1 MLIFAPQE
9 TDPDEPRAAVTPET
23 AARLVKLGAAVAVEN
38 GIGAGANYPDAAY
51 EKAGAALRGDRAAAL
66 READVVLRV
75 RRPPAAEVALLKQ
88 GAVHVSFLDP
98 FNETALVD
106 ALAQQGVSAV
116 SMELVPRSTRAQK
129 LDALSSQHSI
139 AGYAM
144 VLMAAD
150 RLKTILPMMVTP
162 SGTLQPARVFVIGAG
177 VAGLQAIA
185 TAKRLGARVE
195 AFDTRPDVAEQVESL
210 GARFVKV
217 DLGETGQTEQGYAK
231 ALTPEQLDKQ
241 RAAMADRCA
250 QSDIV
255 ITTAQLFGRKAPV
268 VVTGDMVGR
277 MKPGSIIVDY
287 AVESGGNVEGSQAG
301 EDVDAGGV
309 LIIGYR
315 NVPGRL
321 ATSASQMYANNLYNF
336 VDEFWDQDSKSF
348 TLNRADEIIS
358 GSLVT
363 HGGELVNEMVKS
375 ITGKQPQ
382 TAKSG

>member
-9 TDPDEPRAAVTPET
+9 TDPHEPRAAVTPET
-23 AARLVKLGAAVAVEN
+23 AARLVKLGAAVAVES

-51 EKAGAALRGDRAAAL
+51 EKAGATVRGDRAAAL
-66 READVVLRV
+66 READLVLRV
-75 RRPPAAEVALLKQ
+75 RQPPAEEVALLKE
-88 GAVHVSFLDP
+88 GAIHISFLDP
-98 FNETALVD
+98 FNETELVA
-106 ALAQQGVSAV
+106 ALAQQGASAV

-217 DLGETGQTEQGYAK
+217 DLGETGQTDQGYAK

-268 VVTGDMVGR
+268 VVTGDMVKR
-277 MKPGSIIVDY
+277 MKPGSIVVDY
-287 AVESGGNVEGSQAG
+287 AVESGGNVEGSRPG

-336 VDEFWDQDSKSF
+336 VDEFWDADGKSF
-348 TLNRADEIIS
+348 TLNRDDEIIS

-363 HGGELVNEMVKS
+363 HGGEMINEMVKS
-375 ITGKQPQ
+375 ITGAKPQ
-382 TAKSG
+382 AAKSG

>member
-9 TDPDEPRAAVTPET
+9 SDPHEPRAAMTPET
-23 AARLVKLGAAVAVEN
+23 AARLVKLGASVAVEN

-51 EKAGAALRGDRAAAL
+51 EKAGAKVRDDRAAAL
-66 READVVLRV
+66 GEADVVLRV
-75 RRPPAAEVALLKQ
+75 RQPPPDEVELLKK
-88 GAVHVSFLDP
+88 GAIHISFLDP
-98 FNETALVD
+98 FNEGALVD
-106 ALAQQGVSAV
+106 ALAQQEVSAI

-139 AGYAM
+139 AGYSM

-231 ALTPEQLDKQ
+231 ALTPEQLEKQ
-241 RAAMADRCA
+241 RLAMADRCA

-268 VVTGDMVGR
+268 VITADMVQR

-287 AVESGGNVEGSQAG
+287 AVESGGNVEGSRPG
-301 EDVDAGGV
+301 EDVDVDGV

-321 ATSASQMYANNLYNF
+321 ATSSSQMFANNLYNF
-336 VDEFWDQDSKSF
+336 VDEFWDEEGNSF
-348 TLNRADEIIS
+348 TLNRDDEIIS

-363 HGGELVNEMVKS
+363 HGGEMVNEMVKS
-375 ITGKQPQ
+375 ITG
-382 TAKSG
+382 G

>member
-9 TDPDEPRAAVTPET
+9 SDPHEPRAAMTPET
-23 AARLVKLGAAVAVEN
+23 AARLVKLGADVAVEN
-38 GIGAGANYPDAAY
+38 GIGAGANYSDAAY
-51 EKAGAALRGDRAAAL
+51 EKAGAKVRDDRTAAMG
-66 READVVLRV
+66 EADLVLRV
-75 RRPPAAEVALLKQ
+75 RQPPPDEVALLKK
-88 GAVHVSFLDP
+88 GAIHISFLDP
-98 FNETALVD
+98 FNEGTLVD
-106 ALAQQGVSAV
+106 SLAQQEVSAI

-139 AGYAM
+139 AGYSM

-231 ALTPEQLDKQ
+231 ALTPEQLEKQ
-241 RAAMADRCA
+241 RLAMADRCA

-268 VVTGDMVGR
+268 VVNADMVQR
-277 MKPGSIIVDY
+277 MKQGSIIVDY
-287 AVESGGNVEGSQAG
+287 AVESGGNVEGSQPG
-301 EDVDAGGV
+301 KDVDVDGV

-321 ATSASQMYANNLYNF
+321 ATSSSQMYANNLYNF
-336 VDEFWDQDSKSF
+336 VDEFWDAESSAF
-348 TLNRADEIIS
+348 NLNRDDEIIS

-363 HGGELVNEMVKS
+363 HGGEMVNEMVKS
-375 ITGKQPQ
+375 ITG
-382 TAKSG
+382 G

>member
-1 MLIFAPQE
+1 MLIFAPKE
-9 TDPDEPRAAVTPET
+9 TDPNEPRAAVTPDT
-23 AARLVKLGAAVAVEN
+23 AARLVKLGATVAVES
-38 GIGAGANYPDAAY
+38 GIGGGAYYPDAAY
-51 EKAGAALRGDRAAAL
+51 EKAGATVRGDREAAL
-66 READVVLRV
+66 GEADIVLRV
-75 RRPPAAEVALLKQ
+75 RQPPAKEVALLKQ
-88 GAVHVSFLDP
+88 GAVHISFLDP
-98 FNETALVD
+98 FNETELVD
-106 ALAQQGVSAV
+106 SLAGQGVSAL

-150 RLKTILPMMVTP
+150 QLKHILPMMVTP

-217 DLGETGQTEQGYAK
+217 DLGETGQTSQGYAK
-231 ALTPEQLDKQ
+231 ALTEEQLARQ

-268 VVTGDMVGR
+268 VVTADMVER
-277 MKPGSIIVDY
+277 MKPGSVIVDY
-287 AVESGGNVEGSQAG
+287 AVESGGNVEGSAPG
-301 EDVDAGGV
+301 EDVVANDV
-309 LIIGYR
+309 TIIGYR
-315 NVPGRL
+315 NIPGRL
-321 ATSASQMYANNLYNF
+321 ASSASQMYANNLFNF
-336 VDEFWDQDSKSF
+336 VDEFWDADSKAF
-348 TLNRADEIIS
+348 VLNRDDEIVS

-363 HGGELVNEMVKS
+363 HDGGMVNEMVKS
-375 ITGKQPQ
+375 ITG
-382 TAKSG
+382 A

>member
-9 TDPDEPRAAVTPET
+9 TDPNEPRAAMTPDT
-23 AARLVKLGAAVAVEN
+23 AARLVKLGAAVAVES

-75 RRPPAAEVALLKQ
+75 RRPPAAEVGLLKQ

-250 QSDIV
+250 QSDVV

-268 VVTGDMVGR
+268 VVTGDMVRR

-336 VDEFWDQDSKSF
+336 VDEFWDKDSKSF

>member
-9 TDPDEPRAAVTPET
+9 TDPNEPRAAMTPET
-23 AARLVKLGAAVAVEN
+23 AARLVKLGAAVAVES

-75 RRPPAAEVALLKQ
+75 RQPPAAEVALLKQ

-98 FNETALVD
+98 FNETALVA

-268 VVTGDMVGR
+268 VVTGDMVRR

-336 VDEFWDQDSKSF
+336 VDEFWDKDGKSF

>member
-9 TDPDEPRAAVTPET
+9 TDPNEPRAAMTPET
-23 AARLVKLGAAVAVEN
+23 AARLVKLGAAVAVES

-75 RRPPAAEVALLKQ
+75 RRPPAAEVGLLKQ

-268 VVTGDMVGR
+268 VVTGDMVRR

-336 VDEFWDQDSKSF
+336 VDEFWDKDSKSF

-382 TAKSG
+382 TATSG

>member
-9 TDPDEPRAAVTPET
+9 TDPHEPRAAVTPET
-23 AARLVKLGAAVAVEN
+23 AARLVKLGATVAVES

-51 EKAGAALRGDRAAAL
+51 EKAGATVRDDRAAAL
-66 READVVLRV
+66 READMVLRV
-75 RRPPAAEVALLKQ
+75 RRPPDEEVALLNE
-88 GAVHVSFLDP
+88 GAVHLSFLDP
-98 FNETALVD
+98 FNETDLVD
-106 ALAQQGVSAV
+106 ALAQQGVSAI

-150 RLKTILPMMVTP
+150 QLKTILPMMVTP

-268 VVTGDMVGR
+268 VVTGDMVRR
-277 MKPGSIIVDY
+277 MQPGSIIVDY
-287 AVESGGNVEGSQAG
+287 AVESGGNVEGSRPG
-301 EDVDAGGV
+301 EDVNADGV

-315 NVPGRL
+315 NIPGRL

-336 VDEFWDQDSKSF
+336 VDEFWDADRSSL
-348 TLNRADEIIS
+348 TLNRDDEIIS
-358 GSLVT
+358 DSLLT

-375 ITGKQPQ
+375 IT
-382 TAKSG
+382 SG

>member
-9 TDPDEPRAAVTPET
+9 TDPNEPRAAVTPET
-23 AARLVKLGAAVAVEN
+23 AARLVKLGAAVAVES
-38 GIGAGANYPDAAY
+38 GIGAGANYPDSAY

-75 RRPPAAEVALLKQ
+75 RQPPAAEVALLKQ

>member
-9 TDPDEPRAAVTPET
+9 TDPHEPRAAVTPET
-23 AARLVKLGAAVAVEN
+23 AARLVKLGAAVAVES

-51 EKAGAALRGDRAAAL
+51 EKAGATVRGDRAAAL
-66 READVVLRV
+66 HEADLVLRV
-75 RRPPAAEVALLKQ
+75 RQPPAEEVALLKE
-88 GAVHVSFLDP
+88 GAIHISFLDP
-98 FNETALVD
+98 FNETELVA
-106 ALAQQGVSAV
+106 ALAQQGASAV

-217 DLGETGQTEQGYAK
+217 DLGETGQTDQGYAK

-268 VVTGDMVGR
+268 VVTGDMVKR
-277 MKPGSIIVDY
+277 MKPGSIVVDY
-287 AVESGGNVEGSQAG
+287 AVESGGNVEGSRPG

-336 VDEFWDQDSKSF
+336 VDEFWDADGKSF
-348 TLNRADEIIS
+348 ALNRDDEIIS

-363 HGGELVNEMVKS
+363 HGGEMINEMVKS
-375 ITGKQPQ
+375 ITGAKPQ
-382 TAKSG
+382 AAKSG

>member
-1 MLIFAPQE
+1 MLIFAPKE
-9 TDPDEPRAAVTPET
+9 TDPNEPRAAVTPDT
-23 AARLVKLGAAVAVEN
+23 AARLVKLGATVAVQS
-38 GIGAGANYPDAAY
+38 GIGGGAFFPDAAY
-51 EKAGAALRGDRAAAL
+51 EKAGAAVRSDRAAAL
-66 READVVLRV
+66 GEADIVLRV
-75 RRPPAAEVALLKQ
+75 RKPPAEEVALLKQ
-88 GAVHVSFLDP
+88 GAVHISFLDP
-98 FNETALVD
+98 FNETELVD
-106 ALAQQGVSAV
+106 DLARHGVSAL

-150 RLKTILPMMVTP
+150 QLKHILPMMVTP

-217 DLGETGQTEQGYAK
+217 DLGETGQTSQGYAK
-231 ALTPEQLDKQ
+231 ALTPEQLAKQ

-255 ITTAQLFGRKAPV
+255 ITTALLFGRKAPV
-268 VVTGDMVGR
+268 VVTGAMVQR

-287 AVESGGNVEGSQAG
+287 AVESGGNVEGSEPG
-301 EDVDAGGV
+301 KDVVANDV
-309 LIIGYR
+309 TIIGYR
-315 NVPGRL
+315 NIPGRL
-321 ATSASQMYANNLYNF
+321 ASSASQMYANNLFNF
-336 VDEFWDQDSKSF
+336 VDQFWDADSTTF
-348 TLNRADEIIS
+348 VLNRDDEIVS

-363 HGGELVNEMVKS
+363 HDGAMVNEMVKS
-375 ITGKQPQ
+375 ITG
-382 TAKSG
+382 A

>member
-9 TDPDEPRAAVTPET
+9 TDPNEPRAAMTPDT
-23 AARLVKLGAAVAVEN
+23 AARLVKLGAAVAVES

-75 RRPPAAEVALLKQ
+75 RRPPAAEVGLLKQ

-250 QSDIV
+250 QSDVV

-268 VVTGDMVGR
+268 VVTGDMVRR

-336 VDEFWDQDSKSF
+336 VDEFWDKDGKSF

>member
-9 TDPDEPRAAVTPET
+9 TDPNEPRAAVTPET
-23 AARLVKLGAAVAVEN
+23 AARLVKLGAAVAVES
-38 GIGAGANYPDAAY
+38 GIGAGANYSDAAY

-98 FNETALVD
+98 FNETELVD

>member
-9 TDPDEPRAAVTPET
+9 TDPHEPRAAVTPET
-23 AARLVKLGAAVAVEN
+23 AARLVKLGATVAVES

-51 EKAGAALRGDRAAAL
+51 EKAGATVRDDRAAAL
-66 READVVLRV
+66 READMVLRV
-75 RRPPAAEVALLKQ
+75 RRPPDEEVALLNE
-88 GAVHVSFLDP
+88 GAVHLSFLDP
-98 FNETALVD
+98 FNETDLVD
-106 ALAQQGVSAV
+106 ALAQQGVSAI

-150 RLKTILPMMVTP
+150 QLKTILPMMVTP

-195 AFDTRPDVAEQVESL
+195 AFDVRPDVAEQVESL

-268 VVTGDMVGR
+268 VVTGDMVRR
-277 MKPGSIIVDY
+277 MQPGSILVDY
-287 AVESGGNVEGSQAG
+287 AVESGGNVEGSRPG
-301 EDVDAGGV
+301 EDVNADGV

-315 NVPGRL
+315 NIPGRL

-336 VDEFWDQDSKSF
+336 VAEFWDAEGSSF
-348 TLNRADEIIS
+348 TLNRDDEIIS

-363 HGGELVNEMVKS
+363 HGGEMVNAMVKS
-375 ITGKQPQ
+375 ITG
-382 TAKSG
+382 G

>member
-9 TDPDEPRAAVTPET
+9 TDPHEPRAAVTPET
-23 AARLVKLGAAVAVEN
+23 AARLVKLGAAVAVES

-51 EKAGAALRGDRAAAL
+51 EKAGAAVRGDRTAAL
-66 READVVLRV
+66 READLVLRV
-75 RRPPAAEVALLKQ
+75 RQPPAEEVTLLKE
-88 GAVHVSFLDP
+88 GAIHISFLDP
-98 FNETALVD
+98 FNETELVA
-106 ALAQQGVSAV
+106 ALAQQGASAV

-217 DLGETGQTEQGYAK
+217 DLGETGQTDQGYAK

-268 VVTGDMVGR
+268 VVTGDMVKR
-277 MKPGSIIVDY
+277 MKPGSIVVDY
-287 AVESGGNVEGSQAG
+287 AVESGGNVEGSRPG

-336 VDEFWDQDSKSF
+336 VDEFWDADGKSF
-348 TLNRADEIIS
+348 TLNRDDEIIS

-363 HGGELVNEMVKS
+363 HGGEMINEMVKS
-375 ITGKQPQ
+375 ITGAKPQ
-382 TAKSG
+382 AAKSG

>member
-9 TDPDEPRAAVTPET
+9 TDPHEPRAAMTPDT
-23 AARLVKLGAAVAVEN
+23 AARLVKLGAGVAVES
-38 GIGAGANYPDAAY
+38 GIGAGANYPDTAY
-51 EKAGAALRGDRAAAL
+51 EKAGATVRADRAAAL
-66 READVVLRV
+66 GEADIVLRV
-75 RRPPAAEVALLKQ
+75 RQPPAVEVALLKE
-88 GAVHVSFLDP
+88 GAIHISFLDP
-98 FNETALVD
+98 FNEGALVD
-106 ALAQQGVSAV
+106 SLAQQGVSAI

-139 AGYAM
+139 AGYSM

-150 RLKTILPMMVTP
+150 QLKTILPMMVTP

-217 DLGETGQTEQGYAK
+217 DLGETGQTDQGYAK
-231 ALTPEQLDKQ
+231 ALTPEQLEKQ
-241 RAAMADRCA
+241 RLAMADRCA

-268 VVTGDMVGR
+268 VVTADMVQR
-277 MKPGSIIVDY
+277 MKPGSIVVDY
-287 AVESGGNVEGSQAG
+287 AVESGGNVQGSQPG
-301 EDVDAGGV
+301 EDVKVDGV

-336 VDEFWDQDSKSF
+336 VDEFWDGDSSAF
-348 TLNRADEIIS
+348 TLNRDDEIIA

-363 HGGELVNEMVKS
+363 HGGEMVNAMVKS
-375 ITGKQPQ
+375 ITG
-382 TAKSG
+382 G

>member
-1 MLIFAPQE
+1 MLIFAPKE
-9 TDPDEPRAAVTPET
+9 TDPNEPRAAVTPDT
-23 AARLVKLGAAVAVEN
+23 AARLVKLGATVAVQS
-38 GIGAGANYPDAAY
+38 GIGGGAFYPDAAY
-51 EKAGAALRGDRAAAL
+51 EKVGAAVRSDRAAAL
-66 READVVLRV
+66 GEADIVLRV
-75 RRPPAAEVALLKQ
+75 RKPPADEVALLKQ
-88 GAVHVSFLDP
+88 GAVHISFLDP
-98 FNETALVD
+98 FNETELVD
-106 ALAQQGVSAV
+106 DLARHGVSAL

-150 RLKTILPMMVTP
+150 QLKHILPMMVTP

-217 DLGETGQTEQGYAK
+217 DLGETGQTSQGYAK
-231 ALTPEQLDKQ
+231 ALTPEQLAKQ
-241 RAAMADRCA
+241 RAAMADHCA

-268 VVTGDMVGR
+268 VVTGDMVQR

-287 AVESGGNVEGSQAG
+287 AVESGGNVEGSEPG
-301 EDVDAGGV
+301 KDVVANDV
-309 LIIGYR
+309 TIIGYR
-315 NVPGRL
+315 NIPGRL
-321 ATSASQMYANNLYNF
+321 ASSASQMYANNLFNF
-336 VDEFWDQDSKSF
+336 VDQFWDADSTTF
-348 TLNRADEIIS
+348 VLNRDDEIVS

-363 HGGELVNEMVKS
+363 HDGAMVNEMVKS
-375 ITGKQPQ
+375 ITG
-382 TAKSG
+382 A

>member
-1 MLIFAPQE
+1 MLIFAPKE
-9 TDPDEPRAAVTPET
+9 TDPNEPRAAVTPDT
-23 AARLVKLGAAVAVEN
+23 AARLVKLGATVAVQS
-38 GIGAGANYPDAAY
+38 GIGGGAFYPDAAY
-51 EKAGAALRGDRAAAL
+51 EKAGAAVRSDRAAAL
-66 READVVLRV
+66 GEADIVLRV
-75 RRPPAAEVALLKQ
+75 RKPPAEEVALLKQ
-88 GAVHVSFLDP
+88 GAVHISFLDP
-98 FNETALVD
+98 FNETELVD
-106 ALAQQGVSAV
+106 DLARHGVSAL

-150 RLKTILPMMVTP
+150 QLKHILPMMVTP

-217 DLGETGQTEQGYAK
+217 DLGETGQTSQGYAK
-231 ALTPEQLDKQ
+231 ALTPEQLAKQ

-268 VVTGDMVGR
+268 VVTGAMVQR

-287 AVESGGNVEGSQAG
+287 AVESGGNVEGSEPG
-301 EDVDAGGV
+301 KDVVANDV
-309 LIIGYR
+309 TIIGYR
-315 NVPGRL
+315 NIPGRL
-321 ATSASQMYANNLYNF
+321 ASSASQMYANNLFNF
-336 VDEFWDQDSKSF
+336 VDQFWDADSTTF
-348 TLNRADEIIS
+348 VLNRDDEIVS

-363 HGGELVNEMVKS
+363 HDGAMVNEMVKS
-375 ITGKQPQ
+375 ITG
-382 TAKSG
+382 A

>member
-1 MLIFAPQE
+1 MLIFAPKE
-9 TDPDEPRAAVTPET
+9 TDPNEPRAAVTPDT
-23 AARLVKLGAAVAVEN
+23 AARLVKLGATVAVQS
-38 GIGAGANYPDAAY
+38 GIGGGAFFPDAAY
-51 EKAGAALRGDRAAAL
+51 EKAGAAVRSDRAAAL
-66 READVVLRV
+66 GEADIVLRV
-75 RRPPAAEVALLKQ
+75 RKPPAEEVALLKQ
-88 GAVHVSFLDP
+88 GAVHISFLDP
-98 FNETALVD
+98 FNETELVD
-106 ALAQQGVSAV
+106 DLARHGVSAL

-150 RLKTILPMMVTP
+150 QLKHILPMMVTP

-217 DLGETGQTEQGYAK
+217 DLGETGQTSQGYAK
-231 ALTPEQLDKQ
+231 ALTPEQLAKQ

-268 VVTGDMVGR
+268 VVTGAMVQR

-287 AVESGGNVEGSQAG
+287 AVESGGNVEGSEPG
-301 EDVDAGGV
+301 KDVVANDV
-309 LIIGYR
+309 TIIGYR
-315 NVPGRL
+315 NIPGRL
-321 ATSASQMYANNLYNF
+321 ASSASQMYANNLFNF
-336 VDEFWDQDSKSF
+336 VDQFWDADSTTF
-348 TLNRADEIIS
+348 VLNRDDEIVS

-363 HGGELVNEMVKS
+363 HDGAMVNEMVKS
-375 ITGKQPQ
+375 ITG
-382 TAKSG
+382 A

>member
-9 TDPDEPRAAVTPET
+9 TDPNEPRAAITPET
-23 AARLVKLGAAVAVEN
+23 AARLVKLGAAVAVES
-38 GIGAGANYPDAAY
+38 GIGAGANYSDAAY

-382 TAKSG
+382 TANSG

>member
-9 TDPDEPRAAVTPET
+9 TDPHEPRAAVTPDT
-23 AARLVKLGAAVAVEN
+23 AARLGKLGATVAVES
-38 GIGAGANYPDAAY
+38 GIGGGANHPDAAY
-51 EKAGAALRGDRAAAL
+51 EKAGAAVRDDRAAAL
-66 READVVLRV
+66 SEADVVLRV
-75 RRPPAAEVALLKQ
+75 RQPPAQEVALLKE
-88 GAVHVSFLDP
+88 GAIHLSFLDP

-106 ALAQQGVSAV
+106 SLAQQGVSAI

-139 AGYAM
+139 AGYSM
-144 VLMAAD
+144 VLMASD

-217 DLGETGQTEQGYAK
+217 DLGETGQTDQGYAK
-231 ALTPEQLDKQ
+231 ALTPEQLEQQ
-241 RAAMADRCA
+241 RLAMADRCA

-268 VVTGDMVGR
+268 VVSADMVQR

-287 AVESGGNVEGSQAG
+287 AVESGGNVEGSRPG
-301 EDVDAGGV
+301 EDVDVDGV
-309 LIIGYR
+309 LVIGYR
-315 NVPGRL
+315 NIPGRL

-336 VDEFWDQDSKSF
+336 VDEFWDAEGSSF
-348 TLNRADEIIS
+348 TLNRDDEIIS

-363 HGGELVNEMVKS
+363 HGGEMVNAMVKS
-375 ITGKQPQ
+375 ITG
-382 TAKSG
+382 G

>member
-9 TDPDEPRAAVTPET
+9 TDPHEPRAAVTPDT
-23 AARLVKLGAAVAVEN
+23 AARLIKLGATVAVES
-38 GIGAGANYPDAAY
+38 GIGVGANYPDAVY
-51 EKAGAALRGDRAAAL
+51 EKAGATVRDDRAAAL
-66 READVVLRV
+66 HEADIVLRV
-75 RRPPAAEVALLKQ
+75 RRPPDEEVALLKE
-88 GAVHVSFLDP
+88 GAIHISFLDP
-98 FNETALVD
+98 FNETELVD
-106 ALAQQGVSAV
+106 ALAQQGVSAI

-150 RLKTILPMMVTP
+150 QLKTILPMMVTP

-231 ALTPEQLDKQ
+231 ALTPEQLEKQ
-241 RAAMADRCA
+241 RLAMADRCA

-268 VVTGDMVGR
+268 VVNRDMVQR
-277 MKPGSIIVDY
+277 MKPGSIVVDY

-301 EDVDAGGV
+301 ADVDAGGV

-315 NVPGRL
+315 NIPGRL

-336 VDEFWDQDSKSF
+336 VDEFWDADGSSF
-348 TLNRADEIIS
+348 ALNRDDEIIS

-375 ITGKQPQ
+375 ITGNQPQ
-382 TAKSG
+382 TAKSA

>member
-9 TDPDEPRAAVTPET
+9 SDPHEPRAAVTPET
-23 AARLVKLGAAVAVEN
+23 AARLVKLGADVAVEN
-38 GIGAGANYPDAAY
+38 GIGAGANYSDAAY
-51 EKAGAALRGDRAAAL
+51 EKAGAMVRDDPTAAL
-66 READVVLRV
+66 SEADLVLRV
-75 RRPPAAEVALLKQ
+75 RQPPPDEVALLKK
-88 GAVHVSFLDP
+88 GAIHISFLDP
-98 FNETALVD
+98 FNEGTLVD
-106 ALAQQGVSAV
+106 SLARQEVSAI

-162 SGTLQPARVFVIGAG
+162 SGTLQPARVFIIGAG

-231 ALTPEQLDKQ
+231 ALTPEQLEKQ
-241 RAAMADRCA
+241 RLAMADRCA

-268 VVTGDMVGR
+268 VVTADMVQR

-287 AVESGGNVEGSQAG
+287 AVESGGNVEGSQPG
-301 EDVDAGGV
+301 ENVDVDGV
-309 LIIGYR
+309 LIVGYR

-321 ATSASQMYANNLYNF
+321 ATSSSQMYANNLYNF
-336 VDEFWDQDSKSF
+336 VDEFWDAESSAF
-348 TLNRADEIIS
+348 SLNHDDEIIS

-363 HGGELVNEMVKS
+363 HGGKMVNEMVKS
-375 ITGKQPQ
+375 ITG
-382 TAKSG
+382 G

>member
-1 MLIFAPQE
+1 MLIFAPKE
-9 TDPDEPRAAVTPET
+9 TDPNEPRAAVTPDT
-23 AARLVKLGAAVAVEN
+23 AARLVKLGATVAVQS
-38 GIGAGANYPDAAY
+38 GIGGGAFYPDAAY
-51 EKAGAALRGDRAAAL
+51 EKAGAAVRSDRAAAL
-66 READVVLRV
+66 GEADIVLRV
-75 RRPPAAEVALLKQ
+75 RKPPAEEVALLKQ
-88 GAVHVSFLDP
+88 GAVHISFLDP
-98 FNETALVD
+98 FNETELVD
-106 ALAQQGVSAV
+106 DLARHGVSAL

-150 RLKTILPMMVTP
+150 QLKHILPMMVTP

-217 DLGETGQTEQGYAK
+217 DLGETGQTSQGYAK
-231 ALTPEQLDKQ
+231 ALTPEQLAKQ

-255 ITTAQLFGRKAPV
+255 ITTALLFGRKAPV
-268 VVTGDMVGR
+268 VVTGAMVQR

-287 AVESGGNVEGSQAG
+287 AVESGGNVEGSEPG
-301 EDVDAGGV
+301 KDVVANDV
-309 LIIGYR
+309 TIIGYR
-315 NVPGRL
+315 NIPGRL
-321 ATSASQMYANNLYNF
+321 ASSASQMYANNLFNF
-336 VDEFWDQDSKSF
+336 VDQFWDADSTTF
-348 TLNRADEIIS
+348 VLNRDDEIVS

-363 HGGELVNEMVKS
+363 HDGAMVNEMVKS
-375 ITGKQPQ
+375 ITG
-382 TAKSG
+382 A

>member
-9 TDPDEPRAAVTPET
+9 TDPHEPRAAVTPET

-51 EKAGAALRGDRAAAL
+51 EEAGAAVRGDRAAAL
-66 READVVLRV
+66 READLVLRV
-75 RRPPAAEVALLKQ
+75 RRPPAEEVALLKQ

-98 FNETALVD
+98 FNETELVA
-106 ALAQQGVSAV
+106 ALARQGVSAV

-217 DLGETGQTEQGYAK
+217 DLGETGQTDQGYAK

-268 VVTGDMVGR
+268 VVTGEMVRR
-277 MKPGSIIVDY
+277 MKPGSIVVDY
-287 AVESGGNVEGSQAG
+287 AVESGGNVEGSRPG

-321 ATSASQMYANNLYNF
+321 ATSASQMYANNLYNL
-336 VDEFWDQDSKSF
+336 VDEFWDADGKSF
-348 TLNRADEIIS
+348 TLNREDEIIS

-363 HGGELVNEMVKS
+363 HGGEMINEMVKS
-375 ITGKQPQ
+375 ITGAQPQ
-382 TAKSG
+382 AAKSG

>member
-9 TDPDEPRAAVTPET
+9 SDPHEPRAAMTPET
-23 AARLVKLGAAVAVEN
+23 AARLVKLGADVAVET

-51 EKAGAALRGDRAAAL
+51 EKAGAKVRDDRAAAL
-66 READVVLRV
+66 GEADVVLRV
-75 RRPPAAEVALLKQ
+75 RQPPPDEVALLRK
-88 GAVHVSFLDP
+88 GAIHISFLDP
-98 FNETALVD
+98 FNEAALVD
-106 ALAQQGVSAV
+106 SLAQQGVSAI

-150 RLKTILPMMVTP
+150 QLKTILPMMVTP

-231 ALTPEQLDKQ
+231 ALTPEQLEKQ
-241 RAAMADRCA
+241 RLAMADRCA

-268 VVTGDMVGR
+268 VINADVVQR

-287 AVESGGNVEGSQAG
+287 AVESGGNVEGSQPG
-301 EDVDAGGV
+301 EDVNVDGV

-321 ATSASQMYANNLYNF
+321 ATSSSQMYANNLYNF
-336 VDEFWDQDSKSF
+336 VDEFWDAESSTF
-348 TLNRADEIIS
+348 TLNRDDEIIS

-363 HGGELVNEMVKS
+363 HGGAMVNEMVKS
-375 ITGKQPQ
+375 ITG
-382 TAKSG
+382 G

>member
-9 TDPDEPRAAVTPET
+9 TDPHEPRAAVTPET
-23 AARLVKLGAAVAVEN
+23 AARLIKLGATVAVES

-51 EKAGAALRGDRAAAL
+51 EKAGATVRDDRAAAL
-66 READVVLRV
+66 READIVLRV
-75 RRPPAAEVALLKQ
+75 RRPPDEEVALLNE
-88 GAVHVSFLDP
+88 GTIHLSFLDP
-98 FNETALVD
+98 FNETDLVD
-106 ALAQQGVSAV
+106 ALAQQGVSAI

-150 RLKTILPMMVTP
+150 QLKTILPMMVTP

-195 AFDTRPDVAEQVESL
+195 AFDVRPDVAEQVESL

-231 ALTPEQLDKQ
+231 ALTPEQLEKQ

-268 VVTGDMVGR
+268 VVTGDMVQR
-277 MKPGSIIVDY
+277 MKPGSILVDY
-287 AVESGGNVEGSQAG
+287 AVESGGNVEGSQPG
-301 EDVDAGGV
+301 EDISLHGV
-309 LIIGYR
+309 TIIGYR
-315 NVPGRL
+315 NIPGRL

-336 VDEFWDQDSKSF
+336 VDEFWDADSSSF
-348 TLNRADEIIS
+348 ILNRDDEIIS

-363 HGGELVNEMVKS
+363 HGGALVNEMVKS
-375 ITGKQPQ
+375 ITGQQPQ
-382 TAKSG
+382 TAKSA

>member
-1 MLIFAPQE
+1 MFIFAPQE
-9 TDPDEPRAAVTPET
+9 TDPNEPRAAVTPET
-23 AARLVKLGAAVAVEN
+23 AARLVKLGAAVAVES
-38 GIGAGANYPDAAY
+38 GIGAGANYSDAAY

>member
-1 MLIFAPQE
+1 MLIFAPKE
-9 TDPDEPRAAVTPET
+9 TDPNEPRAAVTPDT
-23 AARLVKLGAAVAVEN
+23 AARLVKLGATVAVER
-38 GIGAGANYPDAAY
+38 GIGDGAYYPDAAY
-51 EKAGAALRGDRAAAL
+51 EKAGAALRSDREAAL
-66 READVVLRV
+66 GEADVVLRV
-75 RRPPAAEVALLKQ
+75 RQPPAEQVALLKQ
-88 GAVHVSFLDP
+88 GAVHISFLDP
-98 FNETALVD
+98 FNETELVD
-106 ALAQQGVSAV
+106 SLARHGVSAL

-150 RLKTILPMMVTP
+150 QLKHILPMMVTP

-217 DLGETGQTEQGYAK
+217 DLGETGQTSQGYAK
-231 ALTPEQLDKQ
+231 ALTPEQLAKQ
-241 RAAMADRCA
+241 RDAMADRCA

-255 ITTAQLFGRKAPV
+255 ITTAQLFGRQAPV
-268 VVTGDMVGR
+268 VVTRDMVQR
-277 MKPGSIIVDY
+277 MKPGSVVVDY
-287 AVESGGNVEGSQAG
+287 AVESGGNVEGSEAG
-301 EDVDAGGV
+301 KDVALNGV
-309 LIIGYR
+309 TIVGYR
-315 NVPGRL
+315 NIPGRL

-336 VDEFWDQDSKSF
+336 VDEFWDADSSAF
-348 TLNRADEIIS
+348 NLDRDDEIIS

-363 HGGELVNEMVKS
+363 HAGEMVNEMVRS
-375 ITGKQPQ
+375 ITGAQPQ
-382 TAKSG
+382 TAKSA

>member
-9 TDPDEPRAAVTPET
+9 TDPHEPRAAVTPET
-23 AARLVKLGAAVAVEN
+23 AARLNKLGADVAVES
-38 GIGAGANYPDAAY
+38 GIGAGANHPDADY
-51 EKAGAALRGDRAAAL
+51 EKVGAKVRDDRAAAL
-66 READVVLRV
+66 SEADIVLRV
-75 RRPPAAEVALLKQ
+75 RQPPAAEVALLKE
-88 GAVHVSFLDP
+88 GAIHISFLDP
-98 FNETALVD
+98 FNESALVD
-106 ALAQQGVSAV
+106 ALAQRGVSAI

-139 AGYAM
+139 AGYSM

-231 ALTPEQLDKQ
+231 ALTPEQLEKQ
-241 RAAMADRCA
+241 RLAMADRCA

-268 VVTGDMVGR
+268 VVNADMVQR

-287 AVESGGNVEGSQAG
+287 AVESGGNVEGSQPG
-301 EDVDAGGV
+301 ENVDVDGV
-309 LIIGYR
+309 MIVGFR
-315 NVPGRL
+315 NIPGRL

-336 VDEFWDQDSKSF
+336 VDEFWDAEGSTF
-348 TLNRADEIIS
+348 TLNRDDEIIS

-363 HGGELVNEMVKS
+363 HGGEMVNEMVKS
-375 ITGKQPQ
+375 ITG
-382 TAKSG
+382 G

>member
-9 TDPDEPRAAVTPET
+9 TDPHEPRAAVTPET
-23 AARLVKLGAAVAVEN
+23 AARLVKLGAAVAVES

-51 EKAGAALRGDRAAAL
+51 EKAGATVRGDRAAAL
-66 READVVLRV
+66 READLVLRV
-75 RRPPAAEVALLKQ
+75 RQPPAEEVALLKE
-88 GAVHVSFLDP
+88 GAIHISFLDP
-98 FNETALVD
+98 FNETELVA
-106 ALAQQGVSAV
+106 ALARQGASAV

-217 DLGETGQTEQGYAK
+217 DLGETGQTDQGYAK

-268 VVTGDMVGR
+268 VVTGDMVKR
-277 MKPGSIIVDY
+277 MKPGSIVVDY
-287 AVESGGNVEGSQAG
+287 AVESGGNVEGSRPG

-336 VDEFWDQDSKSF
+336 VDEFWDPDGKSF
-348 TLNRADEIIS
+348 TLNRDDEIIS

-363 HGGELVNEMVKS
+363 HGGEMINEMVKS
-375 ITGKQPQ
+375 ITGAKPQ
-382 TAKSG
+382 AAKSG

>member
-9 TDPDEPRAAVTPET
+9 TDPHEPRAAVTPET
-23 AARLVKLGAAVAVEN
+23 AARLIKLGATVAVES

-51 EKAGAALRGDRAAAL
+51 EKAGATVRDDRAAAL
-66 READVVLRV
+66 READIVLRV
-75 RRPPAAEVALLKQ
+75 RRPPDEEVALLND
-88 GAVHVSFLDP
+88 GAIHLSFLDP
-98 FNETALVD
+98 FNETDLVD
-106 ALAQQGVSAV
+106 ALAQQGVSAI

-150 RLKTILPMMVTP
+150 QLKTILPMMVTP

-195 AFDTRPDVAEQVESL
+195 AFDVRPDVAEQVESL

-231 ALTPEQLDKQ
+231 ALTPEQLEKQ

-268 VVTGDMVGR
+268 VVTGDMVQR
-277 MKPGSIIVDY
+277 MKPGSILVDY
-287 AVESGGNVEGSQAG
+287 AVESGGNVEGSQPG
-301 EDVDAGGV
+301 EDISLDGV
-309 LIIGYR
+309 TIIGYR
-315 NVPGRL
+315 NIPGRL

-336 VDEFWDQDSKSF
+336 VDEFWDGDSSSF
-348 TLNRADEIIS
+348 ILNRDDEIIS

-363 HGGELVNEMVKS
+363 HGGALVNEMVKS
-375 ITGKQPQ
+375 ITGQQPQ
-382 TAKSG
+382 TAKSA

>member
-9 TDPDEPRAAVTPET
+9 TDPHEPRAAVTPET
-23 AARLVKLGAAVAVEN
+23 AARLVKLGAAVAVER

-51 EKAGAALRGDRAAAL
+51 EKAGAALRDDREAAL
-66 READVVLRV
+66 REAALVLRV
-75 RRPPAAEVALLKQ
+75 RRPPDAEVALLNE
-88 GAVHVSFLDP
+88 GAVHISFLDP

-106 ALAQQGVSAV
+106 ALAQQGVSAI

-217 DLGETGQTEQGYAK
+217 DLGETGQTDQGYAK

-268 VVTGDMVGR
+268 VVTGDMVRR
-277 MKPGSIIVDY
+277 MKPGSIVVDY
-287 AVESGGNVEGSQAG
+287 AVESGGNVEGSRPG

-336 VDEFWDQDSKSF
+336 VDEFWDADGKSF
-348 TLNRADEIIS
+348 ALNRDDEIIS

-363 HGGELVNEMVKS
+363 HGGEMVNEMVRS
-375 ITGKQPQ
+375 ITGK
-382 TAKSG
+382 S

>member
-9 TDPDEPRAAVTPET
+9 TDPHEPRAAVTPET
-23 AARLVKLGAAVAVEN
+23 AARLVKLGATVAVES

-51 EKAGAALRGDRAAAL
+51 EKAGATVRDDRAAAL
-66 READVVLRV
+66 READMVLRV
-75 RRPPAAEVALLKQ
+75 RRPPDEEVALLNE
-88 GAVHVSFLDP
+88 GAVHLSFLDP
-98 FNETALVD
+98 FNETDLVD
-106 ALAQQGVSAV
+106 ALAQQGVSAI

-150 RLKTILPMMVTP
+150 QLKTILPMMVTP

-195 AFDTRPDVAEQVESL
+195 AFDVRPDVAEQVESL

-217 DLGETGQTEQGYAK
+217 DLGETGQTEQGYAE

-268 VVTGDMVGR
+268 VVTGDMVQR
-277 MKPGSIIVDY
+277 MKPGSILVDY
-287 AVESGGNVEGSQAG
+287 AVESGGNVEGSRPG
-301 EDVDAGGV
+301 EDISLDGV
-309 LIIGYR
+309 TIIGYR
-315 NVPGRL
+315 NIPGRL

-336 VDEFWDQDSKSF
+336 VDEFWDGDSSSF
-348 TLNRADEIIS
+348 ILNRDDEIIS

-363 HGGELVNEMVKS
+363 HGGALVNEMVKS
-375 ITGKQPQ
+375 ITGQQPE
-382 TAKSG
+382 TAKSA

>member
-9 TDPDEPRAAVTPET
+9 TDPHEPRAAVTPDT
-23 AARLVKLGAAVAVEN
+23 AARLIKLGATVAVES
-38 GIGAGANYPDAAY
+38 GIGAGANYPDAIY
-51 EKAGAALRGDRAAAL
+51 EKAGATVRDDRAAAL
-66 READVVLRV
+66 HEADIVLRV
-75 RRPPAAEVALLKQ
+75 RRPPDEEVALLKE
-88 GAVHVSFLDP
+88 GAIHISFLDP
-98 FNETALVD
+98 FNETELVD
-106 ALAQQGVSAV
+106 ALAQQGVSAI

-150 RLKTILPMMVTP
+150 QLKTILPMMVTP

-231 ALTPEQLDKQ
+231 ALTPEQLEKQ
-241 RAAMADRCA
+241 RLAMADRCA

-268 VVTGDMVGR
+268 VVNRDMVQR
-277 MKPGSIIVDY
+277 MKPGSIVVDY

-301 EDVDAGGV
+301 ADVDAGGV

-315 NVPGRL
+315 NIPGRL

-336 VDEFWDQDSKSF
+336 VGRVLGRGRQ
-348 TLNRADEIIS
+348 
-358 GSLVT
+358 LVRPEPRRRD
-363 HGGELVNEMVKS
+363 HLR
-375 ITGKQPQ
+375 QP
-382 TAKSG
+382 GDPWR

>member
-9 TDPDEPRAAVTPET
+9 TDPHEPRAAVTPET
-23 AARLVKLGAAVAVEN
+23 AARLVKLGAAVAVES

-51 EKAGAALRGDRAAAL
+51 EKAGATVRGDRAAAL
-66 READVVLRV
+66 READLVLRV
-75 RRPPAAEVALLKQ
+75 RQPPAEEVALLKE
-88 GAVHVSFLDP
+88 GAIHISFLDP
-98 FNETALVD
+98 FNETELVA
-106 ALAQQGVSAV
+106 ALAQQGASAV

-217 DLGETGQTEQGYAK
+217 DLGETGQTDQGYAK

-268 VVTGDMVGR
+268 VVTGDMVKR
-277 MKPGSIIVDY
+277 MKPGSIVVDY
-287 AVESGGNVEGSQAG
+287 AVESGGNVEGSRPG

-336 VDEFWDQDSKSF
+336 VDEFWDADGKSF
-348 TLNRADEIIS
+348 ALNRDDEIIS

-363 HGGELVNEMVKS
+363 HGGEMINEMVKS
-375 ITGKQPQ
+375 ITGAKPQ
-382 TAKSG
+382 AAKSG